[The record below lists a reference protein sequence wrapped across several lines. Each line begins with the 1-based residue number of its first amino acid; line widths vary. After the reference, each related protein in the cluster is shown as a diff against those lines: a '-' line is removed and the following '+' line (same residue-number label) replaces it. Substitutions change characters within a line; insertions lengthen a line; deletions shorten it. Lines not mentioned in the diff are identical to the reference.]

1 MVYPMTVGVGFGAV
15 AQVTKQPKGL
25 PIAIKP
31 NWLIKPFIM
40 AALTVLFF
48 EVVIVPEDAAQ
59 YVGAHPA
66 RSRAVHDD
74 GVRLVAAYPRGRDLY
89 AGAGL
94 GERSDHDRGLRT
106 HRGVPARRACRAAGR
121 WSR

>member
-1 MVYPMTVGVGFGAV
+1 MREAGVNIGDDGLLPPRFFKAVAAAEVVSINLVVAVLTWAMVYPMTVGVGFGAV

-48 EVVIVPEDAAQ
+48 EVVFAPFNVPEDAAQ
-59 YVGAHPA
+59 YV
-66 RSRAVHDD
+66 
-74 GVRLVAAYPRGRDLY
+74 
-89 AGAGL
+89 AGL
-94 GERSDHDRGLRT
+94 ILLG
-106 HRGVPARRACRAAGR
+106 AAPCTTMVFV
-121 WSR
+121 